1 MSVIL
6 GWRVTFE
13 VVDTLTGSSSMAGRP
28 FEEQPHELY
37 RKWKVYTGN
46 GIVILIIYLYVSGP
60 LRGLLEEI
68 QQITL
73 IHLQL
78 KPPSRI

>member
-1 MSVIL
+1 M
-6 GWRVTFE
+6 TK
-13 VVDTLTGSSSMAGRP
+13 VVDTLAGSSSKAGRP
-28 FEEQPHELY
+28 FDEQPQELY

-46 GIVILIIYLYVSGP
+46 GIVILIIYIYVSGP